1 MGIQVDEDRA
11 EQMIGRNKPPDPPQQ
26 TERMGFDDFAMRLGD
41 VMRGERATLG
51 KSLLDVQREL
61 KIKAN
66 YIAAIENADAR
77 AFETPGFIAGYVRSY
92 ARFLGMDPEWT
103 FETFCRESGF
113 RPVNG
118 LEFDKAVTSRSVQR
132 TPQPQAKPV
141 QKQSAFGNS
150 SVFGPKPETMF
161 SRIEPGAVGSSL
173 VLLALLGAIS
183 YGGWAVLRE
192 IQQVQ
197 LAPVDQAPG
206 VLASVDPLAQS
217 SDFSQRDTAPGQPV
231 GTSDALD
238 RMYRPQV
245 LDIPVMI
252 ARDGPI
258 AAIDPGLVG
267 ALAPGNSALEPVGFT
282 LATVDTDIAPVVAT
296 QAVPQDVSAPKVLAD
311 AAPEVMLVAVREAW
325 VRVRSA
331 DGSVLLEK
339 TLQPGDTYV
348 LPQTEAAATLR
359 AGAASSV
366 FFMINGLTYG
376 PAGGR
381 GQVVDK
387 IVLSAEALSQKFAQA
402 DVEANDDAKQAV
414 RVAQAAL
421 TLQKDQ

>member
-1 MGIQVDEDRA
+1 
-11 EQMIGRNKPPDPPQQ
+11 
-26 TERMGFDDFAMRLGD
+26 MGFDDFAMRLGD

-132 TPQPQAKPV
+132 TPQPQPQQQAKPA

-150 SVFGPKPETMF
+150 NVFGPKPETMF

-217 SDFSQRDTAPGQPV
+217 TDFSQRDTAPGQPV

-245 LDIPVMI
+245 LDIPVMV

-267 ALAPGNSALEPVGFT
+267 ALAPGNPALEPVGFA
-282 LATVDTDIAPVVAT
+282 LATVDTDFAPVVAT
-296 QAVPQDVSAPKVLAD
+296 QAVQQDVSAPKVLAD

-348 LPQTEAAATLR
+348 LPQTETAATLR

-366 FFMINGLTYG
+366 FFIINGLTYG

-402 DVEANDDAKQAV
+402 DVEANDDARQAV
-414 RVAQAAL
+414 RVAEAAL
-421 TLQKDQ
+421 IVQKDQ